1 MIMKHYTGA
10 EILVKCLE
18 AEGVDLM
25 FGYPGGAVIDI
36 YHELDASN
44 IRHILVRHE
53 QAAVHAADGYA
64 RASGKVGVALVT
76 SGPGATN
83 TVTGIASAY
92 MDSIPVVIFTGQVPT
107 ALIGNDAFQEV
118 DIVGIT
124 RPCTKHNFLVKS
136 SKDLVKS
143 IAQAFHLART
153 GRPGPVVVDLPKDIM
168 QAREPFHYPESVQI
182 SGYRPRYRPHVG
194 QLRKAFELIAKAE
207 RPLIYGGGGLIS
219 ARASGELTRFAR
231 KLSIPVTLTLMGLGA
246 FPGDDPLWLG
256 MLGMH
261 GTYTANNAVADCDVL
276 IAIGARFDDRV
287 TGKVDEFAPK
297 AQIIHVD
304 IDPCSIQKNIRAD
317 VPVVGDCLSALQT
330 LNVFADE
337 MDAMDWPSRREE
349 WLATVQGW
357 KSDQPLNY
365 TQDPQGPIKPQFVVE
380 TLHRLTKGKAIIAT
394 EVGQNQMWAAQY
406 YHFKSPNSFL
416 TSGGLGCMG
425 YGFPAAIGAALAR
438 PDRTVIDIAGDG
450 SIQMNIQELATAV
463 QHNVPVKVAILNN
476 QYLGMVRQWQ
486 QLFKDRRYAGTNIE
500 GGPDFQRLADA
511 YGAVGMR
518 ATKPDEVEL
527 AIKQALAIKRPVFMD
542 FWVEREENVYPM
554 VPAGKPLTEMILT

>member
-1 MIMKHYTGA
+1 MKHYTGA
-10 EILVKCLE
+10 QILMKCLE

-143 IAQAFHLART
+143 VAQAFHLART

-194 QLRKAFELIAKAE
+194 QLRKAFDLIAKAE

-219 ARASGELTRFAR
+219 ARASGDLTRFAR

-246 FPGDDPLWLG
+246 FPGDDPLWTG

-261 GTYTANNAVADCDVL
+261 GTYTANMAVAECDVL

-297 AQIIHVD
+297 AQIIHID
-304 IDPCSIQKNIRAD
+304 IDPCSIQK
-317 VPVVGDCLSALQT
+317 
-330 LNVFADE
+330 
-337 MDAMDWPSRREE
+337 
-349 WLATVQGW
+349 
-357 KSDQPLNY
+357 
-365 TQDPQGPIKPQFVVE
+365 
-380 TLHRLTKGKAIIAT
+380 
-394 EVGQNQMWAAQY
+394 
-406 YHFKSPNSFL
+406 
-416 TSGGLGCMG
+416 
-425 YGFPAAIGAALAR
+425 
-438 PDRTVIDIAGDG
+438 
-450 SIQMNIQELATAV
+450 
-463 QHNVPVKVAILNN
+463 
-476 QYLGMVRQWQ
+476 
-486 QLFKDRRYAGTNIE
+486 
-500 GGPDFQRLADA
+500 
-511 YGAVGMR
+511 
-518 ATKPDEVEL
+518 
-527 AIKQALAIKRPVFMD
+527 
-542 FWVEREENVYPM
+542 
-554 VPAGKPLTEMILT
+554 